1 MAGLGKCVCGGGWE
15 FDFKLRGGV
24 FGRERFLGVVC
35 LFVCLLFLLV
45 VVVSDVM

>member
-1 MAGLGKCVCGGGWE
+1 MCGCGGWE
-15 FDFKLRGGV
+15 FDSKLRGGV

-35 LFVCLLFLLV
+35 LFVCLFVCLLFLLV